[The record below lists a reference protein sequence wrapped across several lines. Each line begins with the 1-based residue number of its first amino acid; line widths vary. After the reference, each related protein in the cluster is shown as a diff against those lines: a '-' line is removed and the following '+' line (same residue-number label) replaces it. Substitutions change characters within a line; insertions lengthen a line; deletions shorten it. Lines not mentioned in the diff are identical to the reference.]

1 MFSFSTMILEWCCFV
16 ASIFVASFVET
27 NDALALPL
35 FTRSFL
41 SLSLSL
47 SENALVEKWV
57 FAMRVVVSIYLPRIK
72 YAHATTTK
80 NQTNETTKTVFEF
93 FLKPKKNSL
102 FLDWFSLSFDS
113 SNASSNFSSLFA
125 LVLFHL
131 VCANTFDSLF
141 SCSCL
146 QFYPK
151 KNAATRERT
160 REVFLLTQI
169 IEHTPT

>member
-1 MFSFSTMILEWCCFV
+1 MILERCRFV
-16 ASIFVASFVET
+16 ALIFVASFVET

-47 SENALVEKWV
+47 SLYENALVEKWV
-57 FAMRVVVSIYLPRIK
+57 FVMRVVRIYLPRIK

-80 NQTNETTKTVFEF
+80 NQTNETTLLRRSFWIFFEPKIHF
-93 FLKPKKNSL
+93 FSIDFLSLLTPLLPQIFPL
-102 FLDWFSLSFDS
+102 FLRFCFTWFVPTL
-113 SNASSNFSSLFA
+113 LT
-125 LVLFHL
+125 H
-131 VCANTFDSLF
+131 F

-146 QFYPK
+146 QLSK
-151 KNAATRERT
+151 KNAATRKN

-169 IEHTPT
+169 IEHTHT

>member
-1 MFSFSTMILEWCCFV
+1 
-16 ASIFVASFVET
+16 
-27 NDALALPL
+27 LALPL

-141 SCSCL
+141 LLFVSAVI
-146 QFYPK
+146 QK
-151 KNAATRERT
+151 KRRDERKN

-169 IEHTPT
+169 IEHTHIEEEEEKRWHLFRPPSSPWRLKNEQ